1 MLRVAITGP
10 ESTGKTTLS
19 RQLAAH
25 YRASWVPE
33 YARTY
38 LEENG
43 PTYTLP
49 NLEAIAQGQLQQEAQ
64 VVAEAH
70 TQGHS
75 VVFTDTDLLVIKV
88 WAEHAF
94 GQCPAWILERL
105 QQQHYDLVLLPNID
119 LPWEP
124 DPLREHPHLRHHFFQ
139 VYHQALQDLQVNF
152 AVISGTSEARFGQ
165 ARKLVDALLET
176 EKTRPIIH

>member
-25 YRASWVPE
+25 YRTSWVPE
-33 YARTY
+33 YARAY

-43 PTYTLP
+43 AEYTLAD
-49 NLEAIAQGQLQQEAQ
+49 LEAIARGQLQQEVQAAAGAQ
-64 VVAEAH
+64 A
-70 TQGHS
+70 QGHA
-75 VVFTDTDLLVIKV
+75 VLFADTDLLVIKV

-94 GQCPAWILERL
+94 GQCPTWILERL
-105 QQQHYDLVLLPNID
+105 RQQRYDLVLLPNID

-124 DPLREHPHLRHHFFQ
+124 DPLREHPHLRQHFFE
-139 VYHQALQDLQVNF
+139 VYQQALQDLQVNF
-152 AVISGTSEARFGQ
+152 AVISGTSSQRFEHARE
-165 ARKLVDALLET
+165 LVDALL
-176 EKTRPIIH
+176 K